1 MIDNKEA
8 DLYIKNKLMNDTVN
22 LYCDKLAMIQ
32 ADLNRM
38 AFHILRQSDA
48 SWSGVGRAG
57 FEDAFEQWKELALEV
72 LEDIEEHKEILD
84 EMLIDSANL
93 YGIEKYIAEDM
104 D

>member
-8 DLYIKNKLMNDTVN
+8 DLYIKNELMNDTVN
-22 LYCDKLAMIQ
+22 LYCNKLAMIQ

-48 SWSGVGRAG
+48 SWSGAGREG
-57 FEDAFEQWKELALEV
+57 FEEGFGYWKGLALEA
-72 LEDIEEHKEILD
+72 LEDIEGHKRILD
-84 EMLIDSANL
+84 EILIDSASL
-93 YGIEKYIAEDM
+93 YNTGKDIADDM

>member
-1 MIDNKEA
+1 MIDNKGA

-22 LYCDKLAMIQ
+22 LYCDKLVMIRS
-32 ADLNRM
+32 DLNIM
-38 AFHILRQSDA
+38 LLRVAMQSNG